1 MHKSGCVMSERT
13 ITAII
18 MQKRNPNRVTVELDG
33 AFSFGLDRM
42 AAAWLQVGQVL
53 TQEKIEKLRDEDMIE
68 NAFIRAMRLLSYR
81 PRSEAEI
88 RDRLRKSG
96 QEDFVIEQVL
106 GRMRESRLINDEVF
120 SKEWIENRST
130 FRPRSQKLLQLE
142 LRQKGIP
149 QEIITKTL
157 EESQD
162 DSTLALQAAR
172 KQAHRWTGLDE
183 GGFRKKMTGF
193 LGRRGFSYFTIR
205 EVIPVIW
212 SEIST
217 ESLQPW
223 SHP

>member
-1 MHKSGCVMSERT
+1 MLEQT

-33 AFSFGLDRM
+33 EFGFGLDRLT
-42 AAAWLQVGQVL
+42 AAWLQVGQVL
-53 TQEKIEKLRDEDMIE
+53 TQEKIEKLRREDSIE
-68 NAFIRAMRLLSYR
+68 NAFIRAVRLISYR

-88 RDRLRKSG
+88 RDRLLKSG
-96 QEDFVIEQVL
+96 QEETVIDQVL
-106 GRMRESRLINDEVF
+106 RKMRESRLIDDEEF

-142 LRQKGIP
+142 LKQKGIP
-149 QEIITKTL
+149 QEIIKKSL
-157 EESQD
+157 ELIQD
-162 DSTLALQAAR
+162 DATLAMQAAR

-183 GGFRKKMTGF
+183 SGFRKKMTGF
-193 LGRRGFSYFTIR
+193 LVRRGFSYFTIR

-223 SHP
+223 IHPQNNE